1 MTSKS
6 EKEGWGFPRG
16 SKKAHY
22 FLENGMSL
30 CSKYG
35 FYRGLK
41 EQGLDDSSDNC
52 TACKKALKRL
62 RERRQADQRLRE
74 LLWKGKT
81 KL

>member
-1 MTSKS
+1 MS

-30 CSKYG
+30 CNRYG
-35 FYRGLK
+35 FYRGSK
-41 EQGLDDSSDNC
+41 EQGLDESPDNC

-62 RERRQADQRLRE
+62 RERREAERLRE
-74 LLWKGKT
+74 LGEKGKIE
-81 KL
+81 KQK